1 MFKKLTLIKI
11 RTYKYEII
19 NNYKTWPY
27 ISKKKKVDQKWQIK
41 INNVWHVNKN
51 WLVIFLNN
59 CHRRIKSHSFCLSL
73 TETVLDHI

>member
-27 ISKKKKVDQKWQIK
+27 ISKKKKVDQK
-41 INNVWHVNKN
+41 
-51 WLVIFLNN
+51 
-59 CHRRIKSHSFCLSL
+59 
-73 TETVLDHI
+73 